1 MKCPECG
8 EEMKGGYLQAIEG
21 MMAWSEKRKRTPFYV
36 GPPLPEELVGGDGWV
51 ATLIGFRCKR
61 CRLFLVKEEEKQ
73 DAPYKDVNPFLT
85 DIKKEV

>member
-1 MKCPECG
+1 
-8 EEMKGGYLQAIEG
+8 
-21 MMAWSEKRKRTPFYV
+21 
-36 GPPLPEELVGGDGWV
+36 LVGGDGWV